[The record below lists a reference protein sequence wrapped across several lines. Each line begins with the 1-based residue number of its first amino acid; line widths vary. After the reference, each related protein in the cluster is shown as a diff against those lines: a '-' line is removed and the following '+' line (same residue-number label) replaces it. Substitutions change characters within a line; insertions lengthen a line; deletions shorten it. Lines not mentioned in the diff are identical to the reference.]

1 MEICISRL
9 KEQLFLNVFS
19 GIPHFRAQKQLTF
32 STQPLF
38 QMLLKTTEVHF
49 QLNQWTL
56 VCFAYKMTQLSFI
69 PYFIPPFH
77 SPPVYSILKDY
88 WPAFL

>member
-19 GIPHFRAQKQLTF
+19 GIPLFSAQKQLTC

-38 QMLLKTTEVHF
+38 QML
-49 QLNQWTL
+49 
-56 VCFAYKMTQLSFI
+56 
-69 PYFIPPFH
+69 
-77 SPPVYSILKDY
+77 
-88 WPAFL
+88 